1 MGYQNDIFISYK
13 RDPETYRW
21 IKDHFE
27 PLLVHSV
34 TLELGRQVTVF
45 IDDQIEA
52 GTSWPNELG
61 AELGCSKILVP
72 LFSRTYFSSKWCCLE
87 LSQMLSR
94 EQKLG
99 YRTVNNRNALI
110 VPVAVHDGDS
120 FPQHIAH
127 IQYFGIHN
135 CFNVRMGIN
144 SPRAEEL
151 ADILSKKAQAFATAI
166 SQAPNWQPNWQMD
179 AAEQF
184 YAHLYHDAP
193 QQESVPRLTNV

>member
-1 MGYQNDIFISYK
+1 MSYQHDIFISYK

-34 TLELGRQVTVF
+34 TLELGWQASVF

-52 GTSWPNELG
+52 GTSWPIELG
-61 AELGCSKILVP
+61 MKLGCSKILVP
-72 LFSRTYFSSKWCCLE
+72 LFSRTYFSSNWCCLE
-87 LSQMLSR
+87 LSHMLSR
-94 EQKLG
+94 EQEVG
-99 YRTVNNRNALI
+99 CRTINNPHVLI

-120 FPQHIAH
+120 FPNNIAH
-127 IQYFGIHN
+127 IQHFGIQN

-151 ADILSKKAQAFATAI
+151 ANILSQKAVAFANAI
-166 SQAPNWQPNWQMD
+166 NHVPPWDSNWQVD
-179 AAEQF
+179 AAQQF
-184 YAHLYHDAP
+184 YAQLYRVAP
-193 QQESVPRLTNV
+193 QQDSVPRLTSV